1 MSRKRIAAASRAAS
15 AGKRG
20 DKPRLST
27 PVPVRPRHDG
37 WTPEKQVDFIEALAE
52 SGCVAH
58 ACQRVGMQPQS
69 AYTLRRRVDAQSFRV
84 AWDLALDYAVQRLAE
99 AALSRAIHGVAVP
112 VFFQGEQIG
121 ERRYF
126 DERLTRF
133 ILGRRDPVRYGAWID
148 RVEEARRHPDG
159 AARQLSYA
167 IQNLEGDAYADEA
180 GEPRPRDR
188 LPISWAFVVD
198 AGEERAADA
207 ERREAAREAA
217 EDARREVEFQA
228 RLEQIARGEEPG
240 KGGPP

>member
-1 MSRKRIAAASRAAS
+1 MSSKRIAAATRAAS
-15 AGKRG
+15 AKAGPR
-20 DKPRLST
+20 PRLKK
-27 PVPVRPRHDG
+27 PVALRPRHDG

-69 AYTLRRRVDAQSFRV
+69 AYALRRRIDAQSFRV

-133 ILGRRDPVRYGAWID
+133 ILTRRDPVRYGPWID

-159 AARQLSYA
+159 AARQLSFA
-167 IQNLEGDAYADEA
+167 IHNLEGDAYANEA

-188 LPISWAFVVD
+188 FQIDWPRMVD
-198 AGEERAADA
+198 AAAERHADLEREEALRDAIRIAKEEAEYEALMRAADQG
-207 ERREAAREAA
+207 R
-217 EDARREVEFQA
+217 
-228 RLEQIARGEEPG
+228 
-240 KGGPP
+240 KSGPP